1 MELRRLIGYG
11 NMISCLSTNDGVIK
25 DLYSPTWYNTDAEQV
40 SIADNDRFGKVIDI
54 NNCEKGI
61 YVSASD
67 LKLFGI
73 QEFTIG
79 FWQNTIEVDNNGGA
93 SGFVDDNFLTMI
105 INACYHTRKC
115 GSFKIGR
122 STSGSRYDVGVDFG
136 NGTIN
141 IGEWAHYCATKN
153 KRGYRCYVNGK
164 AVSTNYYDD
173 ANDRVL
179 RTNDLKYMCLSPMHY
194 NNNWFGNNKLHTQ
207 TYNFFMSSKGID
219 VNSFEITKPVTGLMY
234 KEYDENGNIYSI

>member
-67 LKLFGI
+67 LKLYGI

-79 FWQNTIEVDNNGGA
+79 FWQNVIELDGNA
-93 SGFVDDNFLTMI
+93 IGFSDDNFLTMR
-105 INACYHTRKC
+105 IND
-115 GSFKIGR
+115 
-122 STSGSRYDVGVDFG
+122 STSKGGRIFCCWNHVCWRKISYRLLA
-136 NGTIN
+136 NS
-141 IGEWAHYCATKN
+141 N
-153 KRGYRCYVNGK
+153 KAK
-164 AVSTNYYDD
+164 
-173 ANDRVL
+173 
-179 RTNDLKYMCLSPMHY
+179 
-194 NNNWFGNNKLHTQ
+194 
-207 TYNFFMSSKGID
+207 
-219 VNSFEITKPVTGLMY
+219 
-234 KEYDENGNIYSI
+234 

>member
-79 FWQNTIEVDNNGGA
+79 FWQNVIELDGSA
-93 SGFVDDNFLTMI
+93 IGFSDDNFNTML
-105 INACYHTRKC
+105 INDSTSKGA
-115 GSFKIGR
+115 GSFAVGTM
-122 STSGSRYDVGVDFG
+122 SDGSRYPIAYWQTPIKL
-136 NGTIN
+136 N
-141 IGEWAHYCATKN
+141 EWAHYCMAKYSKGYRFYINGKEIPEYNYNHYDSNNNTLVTKN
-153 KRGYRCYVNGK
+153 LNNMYLSSSTVN
-164 AVSTNYYDD
+164 ASCTV
-173 ANDRVL
+173 
-179 RTNDLKYMCLSPMHY
+179 
-194 NNNWFGNNKLHTQ
+194 FHTQ

-219 VNSFEITKPVTGLMY
+219 VTSFEITKPVIGLMY